1 MRAIQELEAITIAR
15 VQGHA
20 IGGGF
25 GLLMACDLRIV
36 TQDALLYFPEVDLG
50 NFLPWGLAPML
61 ADEIGPARAKE
72 LILTCDALD
81 PHEALSLGLINRVVA
96 DEVELDAVVEDLAYR
111 IAAKPVEALQGTKM
125 QFISMV
131 PQSRMGD
138 TGSFEGYMLMQ
149 SKFGPRTARL

>member
-36 TQDALLYFPEVDLG
+36 AKDALLFFPEVDLG
-50 NFLPWGLAPML
+50 NFLPWGLTPML
-61 ADEIGPARAKE
+61 AEEIGPAKAKE

-81 PHEALSLGLINRVVA
+81 PSEAMTLGLINRVVA
-96 DEVELDAVVEDLAYR
+96 DETELDEAVESLAYR
-111 IAAKPVEALQGTKM
+111 IAAKPVE
-125 QFISMV
+125 
-131 PQSRMGD
+131 
-138 TGSFEGYMLMQ
+138 
-149 SKFGPRTARL
+149 